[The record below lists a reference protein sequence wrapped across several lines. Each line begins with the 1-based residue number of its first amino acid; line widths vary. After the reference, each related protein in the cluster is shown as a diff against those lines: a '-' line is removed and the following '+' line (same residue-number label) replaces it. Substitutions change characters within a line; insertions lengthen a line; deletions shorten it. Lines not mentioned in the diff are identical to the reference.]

1 MLWPPLRVAD
11 AHTFQDTKTVKPN
24 TLRGD
29 RIVFDVVK

>member
-1 MLWPPLRVAD
+1 MLWPQL
-11 AHTFQDTKTVKPN
+11 HTFRGTKTVKPT